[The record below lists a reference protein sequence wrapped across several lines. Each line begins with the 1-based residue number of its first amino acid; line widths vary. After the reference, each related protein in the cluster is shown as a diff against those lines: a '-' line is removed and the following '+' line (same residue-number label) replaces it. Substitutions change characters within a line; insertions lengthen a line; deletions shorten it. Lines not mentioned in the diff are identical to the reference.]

1 MRVAFFRHPVTI
13 FPVTPSLMPEII
25 VSWQHRS
32 GRMVKRIAVLI
43 LFLIIL
49 GVMLVFTKLNPG
61 LIEIDLAFG
70 TVESSIPLAFT
81 LTFVFGWLFGLLCTS
96 IYAARL
102 INERRQ
108 LRKSLRMSESEVHT
122 LRNLPIV
129 DAD

>member
-1 MRVAFFRHPVTI
+1 VVFFRHPVTI
-13 FPVTPSLMPEII
+13 FQGLPSLLPH
-25 VSWQHRS
+25 VLGQRQYWS
-32 GRMVKRIAVLI
+32 GRMLKRIAILL

-49 GVMLVFTKLNPG
+49 LVMLVFTRLNPG
-61 LIEIDLAFG
+61 MVEIDLAFG
-70 TVESSIPLAFT
+70 SIESSIPLAFT
-81 LTFVFGWLFGLLCTS
+81 VTFVFGWLFGLLCTS
-96 IYAARL
+96 IFAARL